1 MVYLYILRDYIFN
14 YGLYIMDL
22 QALNRELD
30 ITKTAVFLGKKN
42 AAFLGSLMCMLDFTW
57 SKKVPTAAT
66 NGTKIFWNPDFFI
79 SLDKEQR
86 KFVLLHELWH
96 VAMLHNIRGE
106 GKDPEVWNQACDIKI
121 NNDLENEGFVSN
133 NLPMLKNHKYDS
145 SPEEDIYEDLIKKQK
160 QKNNNFGSTEGDIMS
175 PGEGEE
181 EQEQQNVAAIKQTII
196 NNVANAVQQAKT
208 SSDAGAVPGQ
218 ITEYLDKFLNPI
230 IPWKNVLINFFT
242 AISEEKWDW
251 RRPNRRYNHTYMPS
265 RNNAREGLEH
275 LIYYLDVSGSID
287 DEQLQR
293 FNSEVKYIQE
303 VIRPQ
308 KLTLVQFDTEITF
321 EKTFEIND
329 PFEKIEITGRGGT
342 DLTPVRNHILKN
354 NPTAAVIFSDLWC
367 DPMERLGKNI
377 PVIWIVI
384 DNDNAKVNFGKKI
397 HINI

>member
-1 MVYLYILRDYIFN
+1 
-14 YGLYIMDL
+14 MDL

-42 AAFLGSLMCMLDFTW
+42 AAFLGSLMCMLDFIW

-133 NLPMLKNHKYDS
+133 NLPMLKNHKYDD
-145 SPEEDIYEDLIKKQK
+145 SPEEDIYEDLIKKAK
-160 QKNNNFGSTEGDIMS
+160 QKNNNFGSSEGDLMS

-275 LIYYLDVSGSID
+275 LIYYLDVSGSIN

-329 PFEKIEITGRGGT
+329 PFEKIQITGRGGT
-342 DLTPVRNHILKN
+342 DLTPVRDHIIKN
-354 NPTAAVIFSDLWC
+354 NPTAAVIFSDL
-367 DPMERLGKNI
+367 
-377 PVIWIVI
+377 
-384 DNDNAKVNFGKKI
+384 
-397 HINI
+397 

>member
-1 MVYLYILRDYIFN
+1 M
-14 YGLYIMDL
+14 
-22 QALNRELD
+22 
-30 ITKTAVFLGKKN
+30 
-42 AAFLGSLMCMLDFTW
+42 
-57 SKKVPTAAT
+57 
-66 NGTKIFWNPDFFI
+66 
-79 SLDKEQR
+79 
-86 KFVLLHELWH
+86 
-96 VAMLHNIRGE
+96 
-106 GKDPEVWNQACDIKI
+106 
-121 NNDLENEGFVSN
+121 
-133 NLPMLKNHKYDS
+133 
-145 SPEEDIYEDLIKKQK
+145 
-160 QKNNNFGSTEGDIMS
+160 
-175 PGEGEE
+175 
-181 EQEQQNVAAIKQTII
+181 
-196 NNVANAVQQAKT
+196 
-208 SSDAGAVPGQ
+208 
-218 ITEYLDKFLNPI
+218 DKFLNPI